1 MINLVRYNTGEM
13 NFLCPGV
20 KAEDC
25 VVDDRGRNSC
35 DGPCNLSLYNL
46 ESSKCFRIELLI
58 EGKRSAED
66 ANMLYE
72 NKLLGVPRLR

>member
-1 MINLVRYNTGEM
+1 MIINIGQSQMINLVRYNTGEM

-35 DGPCNLSLYNL
+35 DGPCNLSLYNDL
-46 ESSKCFRIELLI
+46 QSSVFQMFLNRIV
-58 EGKRSAED
+58 D
-66 ANMLYE
+66 
-72 NKLLGVPRLR
+72 